1 MPKIAGNGSSK
12 MFGGLRT
19 PSLSQTNVMS
29 QMRKDLNPAIAANTM
44 DKDCKTSGA
53 RVRSAQ
59 TMGKVVK
66 PF

>member
-1 MPKIAGNGSSK
+1 MKIAGNGASK

-19 PSLSQTNVMS
+19 PSLSQTNIAT
-29 QMRKDLNPAIAANTM
+29 QMKKDLNPAIADNTM
-44 DKDCKTSGA
+44 DRHTKTSGA

-59 TMGKVVK
+59 TGGKVVK

>member
-1 MPKIAGNGSSK
+1 MKIAGNGASK

-19 PSLSQTNVMS
+19 PSLSQTNVMKD
-29 QMRKDLNPAIAANTM
+29 MKKDLNPTIAANTM
-44 DKDCKTSGA
+44 DTSIKTSGA

-59 TMGKVVK
+59 TGGKVVK